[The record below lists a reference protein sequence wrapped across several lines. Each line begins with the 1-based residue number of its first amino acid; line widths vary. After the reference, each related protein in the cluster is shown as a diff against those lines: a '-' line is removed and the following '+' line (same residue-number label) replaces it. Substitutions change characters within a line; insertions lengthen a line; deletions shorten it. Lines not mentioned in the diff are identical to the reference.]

1 MAQVVAARVVT
12 GPAFVGS
19 GVLERDARDTQ
30 YAHAVAAVGRVDG
43 DAPLPGAIPQLLEG
57 VGAVYLGVPPL
68 DLRRGVTNHVTVQLK
83 GVSRELCL
91 RHGRLH
97 KPSWRGRGFQ
107 SDGDGGGEG
116 FGGKEE
122 RQNRSKI
129 GGGGGA
135 GGVEKAKECRGK
147 IKKNK

>member
-19 GVLERDARDTQ
+19 RVLKREACDAQ
-30 YAHAVAAVGRVDG
+30 HAHAVGAVGRVDG
-43 DAPLPGAIPQLLEG
+43 DAPLPGAVPQLLEG
-57 VGAVYLGVPPL
+57 VGAVYLSVPPL
-68 DLRRGVTNHVTVQLK
+68 DLWRGVTNHVTVQLK

-107 SDGDGGGEG
+107 SDGEGEG
-116 FGGKEE
+116 AGKGEE
-122 RQNRSKI
+122 RRGVGWK
-129 GGGGGA
+129 GG
-135 GGVEKAKECRGK
+135 KAKEE
-147 IKKNK
+147 